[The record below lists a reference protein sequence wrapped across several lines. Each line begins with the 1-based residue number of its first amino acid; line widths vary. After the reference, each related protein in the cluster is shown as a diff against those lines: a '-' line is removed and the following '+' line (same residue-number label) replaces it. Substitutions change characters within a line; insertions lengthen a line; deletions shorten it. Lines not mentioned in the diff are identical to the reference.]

1 MIRPCP
7 LTTINFNWKIQNDS
21 KGYWKKLNNQGMKVE
36 ELIRQEAKHSAEF
49 RNEMRREVRE
59 MRGDIKEL
67 HSKHSRLDGKLALI
81 VAVISGGVSYLAKK
95 MGIG

>member
-1 MIRPCP
+1 ME
-7 LTTINFNWKIQNDS
+7 
-21 KGYWKKLNNQGMKVE
+21 G
-36 ELIRQEAKHSAEF
+36 LIKQEAKYNAEF

-67 HSKHSRLDGKLALI
+67 HGKHSKLDGKLALI
-81 VAVISGGVSYLAKK
+81 VALVSGGVSYLAKK